1 MTSTIFGTFTV
12 SISDLTQDERRFA
25 VVTLENERC
34 DSVHIHL
41 DSLQAAID
49 LAADI
54 VAAVEKT
61 SRERGRGWRV

>member
-12 SISDLTQDERRFA
+12 SASDLIQGDERRFA
-25 VVTLENERC
+25 VVTLENERS

-61 SRERGRGWRV
+61 SCEGGQG

>member
-12 SISDLTQDERRFA
+12 SASDLMQDERRFA